1 MGDLGVAAAL
11 EMSFHNWRLG
21 LPRDVESMQKDVDY
35 KIHSPLCVC
44 IVHTYHPLG
53 TLLTLII
60 LGSLQGYRR
69 Q

>member
-44 IVHTYHPLG
+44 V
-53 TLLTLII
+53 
-60 LGSLQGYRR
+60 
-69 Q
+69 